1 MSIDDITARLALIAQ
16 QIEAHRTAIWLL
28 EDEQA
33 QLRQKLRAANFQ
45 PPPVCADVP
54 VTAEHSTQAR
64 GGGRLSLST

>member
-1 MSIDDITARLALIAQ
+1 MSIDELTAKLAKAAQ
-16 QIEAHRTAIWLL
+16 QIERHRTAIWLL